1 MSYQLNQNG
10 SLPYIIGNYGEFHKS
25 TDCICQKDPSDISN
39 IDSDNKSNF
48 TRLCFCDKKM
58 TYFIHIP
65 IDKRKF
71 IDKKDNSF
79 KNITNT
85 LITMLS
91 NIFKKISNNNFETTY
106 TQNYIKWIIGR
117 EQNYVCLDTK
127 TFPSY
132 IGYELH
138 CKISLQS
145 SEYFKLTI
153 SMISDKSLSY
163 CILDELDVFEMSI
176 YDTYSSVYNLNKL
189 SSLKK
194 AIQDESEFGHICL
207 VIKKMIDKELYFIY
221 SNINVYN

>member
-1 MSYQLNQNG
+1 MSDQLEQAG
-10 SLPYIIGNYGEFHKS
+10 GLAYIIGNYGEFHKS
-25 TDCICQKDPSDISN
+25 TDCICHKEPSDISN
-39 IDSDNKSNF
+39 IHSDNKSNF
-48 TRLCFCDKKM
+48 SRLCFCENKM
-58 TYFIHIP
+58 TYFIQIP
-65 IDKRKF
+65 INNRKF
-71 IDKKDNSF
+71 IDKKNNSF

-85 LITMLS
+85 LITMIS
-91 NIFKKISNNNFETTY
+91 NIFKKISNGSIETTY
-106 TQNYIKWIIGR
+106 TQNYINWVIR
-117 EQNYVCLDTK
+117 NYVCLDTK

-145 SEYFKLTI
+145 SEYFRLTI

-163 CILDELDVFEMSI
+163 CILDELDVFQMSL

-207 VIKKMIDKELYFIY
+207 IIKKMIDKKLYYIY